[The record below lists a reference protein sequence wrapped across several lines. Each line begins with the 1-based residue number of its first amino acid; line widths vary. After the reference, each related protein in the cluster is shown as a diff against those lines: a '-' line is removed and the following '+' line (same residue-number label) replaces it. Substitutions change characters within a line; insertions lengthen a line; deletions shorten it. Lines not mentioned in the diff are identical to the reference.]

1 MEKPLFTL
9 QGKCYTA
16 QQTAVITVKNTQ
28 VHVMAEGD
36 VFGIRIHNGS
46 VCAFLNFYTADLGLT
61 RLDGGTYLD
70 TGAMLLGPIDD
81 DSARTISGLLMPV
94 IH

>member
-1 MEKPLFTL
+1 MDKPIRARR
-9 QGKCYTA
+9 YTA
-16 QQTAVITVKNTQ
+16 QQAAVITVKNTQ
-28 VHVMAEGD
+28 VNVVVDGD
-36 VFGIRIHNGS
+36 VFGITINNS
-46 VCAFLNFYTADLGLT
+46 SACAISNSYTADLSLT

-81 DSARTISGLLMPV
+81 DSARKISGLLMPV